1 VKSQAFYWVVIVLV
15 FFNTV
20 CVAVEHYGQDDWLTE
35 FLCTYDLFLLL
46 ELLQKKQELCVSDFV
61 DKIKKDQPLISHHL
75 KTLKKCG
82 IVKSRDEGKKS
93 MYSISNIELS
103 ELISNIT
110 KTSKKIPV
118 LCNDEA
124 CC

>member
-1 VKSQAFYWVVIVLV
+1 MNGISLLKCI
-15 FFNTV
+15 
-20 CVAVEHYGQDDWLTE
+20 CDDTRFDIL
-35 FLCTYDLFLLL
+35 D
-46 ELLQKKQELCVSDFV
+46 LLQKNKELCVNDFV

-82 IVKSRDEGKKS
+82 IVKSRDEGKKA
-93 MYSISNIELS
+93 MYSISNKQLS

-110 KTSKKIPV
+110 KASKKIPV
-118 LCNDEA
+118 LCNDNT